1 MIGLVIGGCCLIGE
15 ARKEPSY
22 PTVRLG
28 WDERGVRGVHMLG
41 SFVLKPGEAID
52 DGNVQ
57 IKVVELT
64 PGDPCAEAY
73 SFVGA
78 DRVILRFARKTDQRT
93 ICEPIFMV
101 GGGGSLLGDQCGR
114 VAKES
119 DIAAVY
125 IKMINITD
133 GWVYFELAK

>member
-1 MIGLVIGGCCLIGE
+1 
-15 ARKEPSY
+15 
-22 PTVRLG
+22 
-28 WDERGVRGVHMLG
+28 MLLLKHA
-41 SFVLKPGEAID
+41 LKPGEAID